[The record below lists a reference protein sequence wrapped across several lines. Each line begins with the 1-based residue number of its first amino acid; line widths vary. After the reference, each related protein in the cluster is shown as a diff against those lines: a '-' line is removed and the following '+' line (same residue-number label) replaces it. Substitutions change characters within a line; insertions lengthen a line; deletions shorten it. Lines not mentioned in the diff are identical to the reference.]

1 MTAPAIRRLQNEAEV
16 AAFFPVLRQLRPH
29 IASAA
34 EWVERWR
41 RQAQDGYRLAGI
53 SDGDRLAGISDGD
66 RLVGIDDGDRLVGID
81 DGDRLVGVAEDM
93 RPLALAGYRTCEN
106 LVHGRFL
113 YVDDLV
119 IDEAARSGGHGA
131 RLMAWLKT
139 EGQALGCARLVLDTP
154 LANVLGHRF
163 YYRQGLLGAA
173 LRFSAALG

>member
-1 MTAPAIRRLQNEAEV
+1 MTAPAIRRLESEAEV
-16 AAFFPVLRQLRPH
+16 AAFFPVIRQLRPH
-29 IASAA
+29 LASPA
-34 EWVERWR
+34 EWIERWR
-41 RQAQDGYRLAGI
+41 RQAAEGYRLAGI
-53 SDGDRLAGISDGD
+53 GDGDRLAGIADAGDGD
-66 RLVGIDDGDRLVGID
+66 
-81 DGDRLVGVAEDM
+81 

-119 IDEAARSGGHGA
+119 TDEAARGGGHGA
-131 RLMAWLKT
+131 RLMAWLKA

-173 LRFSAALG
+173 LRFGAPLG